1 MKQALF
7 SVLLLLAGLLLPH
20 GAGAQLLGDA
30 RVAFSA
36 DRTLTIDDRTYPG
49 RVYARP
55 GLQRHEQE
63 LGGIE
68 QVIIL
73 QRNGAHGW
81 LVLPGMHSYVEFYFP
96 RALDELSDPSLRSV
110 AVGKDTVS
118 GLRTTKYRI
127 EHTARDGTSVDG
139 YVWVSDQGII
149 VKADGYYTAAK
160 GGRRTPV
167 KLLLSNIRIGAQ
179 DQALFDVPQNFVKL
193 PTSALQPLLGQRG

>member
-1 MKQALF
+1 MKQALVA
-7 SVLLLLAGLLLPH
+7 VLLFLSAALLPH

-36 DRTLTIDDRTYPG
+36 DREITVDDRTYPG
-49 RVYARP
+49 KLYARP

-63 LGGIE
+63 LGGIQ

-73 QRNGAHGW
+73 KRDGAHGW

-110 AVGKDTVS
+110 AVGKETIS

-149 VKADGYYTAAK
+149 VKADGTYTAAK

-167 KLLLSNIRIGAQ
+167 KLLLSNIRVAPQ
-179 DQALFDVPQNFVKL
+179 DQALFDVPQNFMKL

>member
-7 SVLLLLAGLLLPH
+7 SVLLFLSAALLPH

-36 DRTLTIDDRTYPG
+36 DREITVDDRTYPG
-49 RVYARP
+49 KVYARP

-63 LGGIE
+63 LGGIP

-73 QRNGAHGW
+73 KRDGARGW

-96 RALDELSDPSLRSV
+96 RALDELSDPSLRNV
-110 AVGKDTVS
+110 AVGKETVS

-139 YVWVSDQGII
+139 YIWVSDQGII
-149 VKADGYYTAAK
+149 VKADGAYTAAK
-160 GGRRTPV
+160 GGKRTPV
-167 KLLLSNIRIGAQ
+167 KLLLSNIRVAPQ
-179 DQALFDVPQNFVKL
+179 DEALFEVPQNFMKL